1 MCTEHS
7 AAESS
12 YCLQHYGLVYRV
24 GSGKV
29 RKRDTRQAQRVR
41 LTQSLLQEAVDEL
54 EAEGFDVYGDS
65 EREKALEME
74 LVEELVED

>member
-1 MCTEHS
+1 
-7 AAESS
+7 
-12 YCLQHYGLVYRV
+12 
-24 GSGKV
+24 
-29 RKRDTRQAQRVR
+29 

-74 LVEELVED
+74 LVEELVDELVED